1 MPNAVFEAMSYGLTC
16 FVININDNVH
26 ELLKHNINCFIISK
40 KNPNKI
46 ANEIF
51 NKIRKKKSIE
61 KVKKNSKK
69 LINQLNI
76 LKIGKNWENII

>member
-16 FVININDNVH
+16 FVININDNVN
-26 ELLKHNINCFIISK
+26 ELLKHNTNCFILSK
-40 KNPNKI
+40 KNPDKI

-61 KVKKNSKK
+61 KVEKNSKK